1 MNLTIFAN
9 STLYTPMQDGTI
21 TDEKSSSCLT
31 YLQDNYKV
39 NGVWINGLS
48 IFHILNMHSNFLV
61 ERFRR
66 NVILLDIGIVEAL
79 THPAANFLHWC
90 CMYLQS
96 QGMTAE
102 FKAYVL
108 SHMIQ
113 ASNHLTNKDRINEKY
128 YYLLNTNDYGRLF
141 TTLLK
146 LIEGFSVIV
155 LGMNR
160 PNMENKSICYEWYDQ
175 ADKYNDMIRDIT
187 KWNNNCVFIDR
198 WNTLNEYV
206 VDTTHLTPEGHV
218 KMYDIINCE
227 LQTIKTKWE

>member
-21 TDEKSSSCLT
+21 IDEKSQSCLT
-31 YLQDNYKV
+31 YLQNNYNV
-39 NGVWINGLS
+39 NGIWINGLT

-66 NVILLDIGIVEAL
+66 NVILLDIGVVEAL

-102 FKAYVL
+102 FKTYVL
-108 SHMIQ
+108 PYMTW
-113 ASNHLTNKDRINEKY
+113 ASAHLTNKDRINENY
-128 YYLLNTNDYGRLF
+128 YPLLNTNDYGNLLSIF
-141 TTLLK
+141 LK
-146 LIEGFSVIV
+146 LVEGFSVIV
-155 LGMNR
+155 LGMNK
-160 PNMENKSICYEWYDQ
+160 PNMSNELLCKEWYTQ
-175 ADKYNDMIRDIT
+175 ANIYNERIKTIT
-187 KWNNNCVFIDR
+187 MWNSNCVFIDR
-198 WNTLNEYV
+198 WNLLSEYV
-206 VDTTHLTPEGHV
+206 VDTTHLTPEGHIRLF
-218 KMYDIINCE
+218 DIINCE